1 MAGRDGFSKTLNV
14 AKCKDIENV
23 RALDARYDP
32 RATFFSRQNEKK
44 YTDVWFALDSL
55 SLSLSLSLCVCV
67 CVLSLTRE
75 KRDLFSLFC
84 FAGWGKQL

>member
-1 MAGRDGFSKTLNV
+1 MAGRDGFSETLNV

-32 RATFFSRQNEKK
+32 RATFFSRQNGKK

-55 SLSLSLSLCVCV
+55 SLSLCV

-84 FAGWGKQL
+84 FGENSCKIRGV